1 MRPLKLALLN
11 IGEAAVSVLM
21 FPFVLLYA
29 VLHFAMVLAPAILV
43 LAALVWAVRFLLGLV

>member
-11 IGEAAVSVLM
+11 IGEATVSVLM

-29 VLHFAMVLAPAILV
+29 VLHFAMVLSPAILV